1 MCPIISARCYVAR
14 YMLSLCMSVCLSVT
28 VWYCMETTGQ
38 IELGFR
44 VDASCHL
51 SYTVLKGNAGISKNK
66 GTSFWNCPE
75 LQKDFASA
83 SGSCCQQNS
92 PMVELV
98 DCTYAGR
105 HVMDKRSIFY
115 THRTHSF
122 ATCLSTVML

>member
-66 GTSFWNCPE
+66 CTSFWNFVPNSRKI
-75 LQKDFASA
+75 LPRQVDRVVSKTRRWLSLLTALTPFAMSWI
-83 SGSCCQQNS
+83 
-92 PMVELV
+92 
-98 DCTYAGR
+98 DGR
-105 HVMDKRSIFY
+105 SSTPTEHIVLLHVCRP
-115 THRTHSF
+115 
-122 ATCLSTVML
+122 